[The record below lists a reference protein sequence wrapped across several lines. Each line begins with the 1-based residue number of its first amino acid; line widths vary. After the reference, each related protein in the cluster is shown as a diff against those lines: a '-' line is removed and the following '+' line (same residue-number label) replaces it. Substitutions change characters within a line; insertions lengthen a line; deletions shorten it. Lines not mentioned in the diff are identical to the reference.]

1 MSQVKAVA
9 TIENPRKYETS
20 AVEQLRQLLQSG
32 TAAQDD
38 PRRPNFYEIDA
49 HDETFYIHISPVT
62 GNVVLLAK
70 WTRQAQDC
78 CLNSGCV
85 VA

>member
-1 MSQVKAVA
+1 MSQVKAMA

-20 AVEQLRQLLQSG
+20 VVEQLRHLLQIGSS
-32 TAAQDD
+32 AQDD

-49 HDETFYIHISPVT
+49 DEETFYIHISPVT

-78 CLNSGCV
+78 CLNSGCA